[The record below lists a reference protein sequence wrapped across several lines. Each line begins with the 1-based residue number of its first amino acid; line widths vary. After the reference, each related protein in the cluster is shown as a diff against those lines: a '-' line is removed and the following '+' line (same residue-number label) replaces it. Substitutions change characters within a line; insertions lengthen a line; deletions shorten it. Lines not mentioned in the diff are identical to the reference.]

1 VSRGFIAPLI
11 CSNNLSRIISM
22 KYKVILFKIF
32 VHLAAFLPLA
42 NAYYLA
48 FTDQLG
54 ADPVEAIIHF
64 TGIGA
69 FNLLLLS
76 LMITPLS
83 KRFKISILLKVRRLV
98 GLYSFTYAFL
108 HLTNFLVFEVQFD
121 WSLFVSEI
129 LERPYITI
137 GMAGLLILL
146 TLAITSISLLRK
158 KMGKNWQKLH
168 NWVYLAVVLVGIH
181 FYWSVKSEII
191 EPSIYLF
198 ITFLLLALRFKKLNK
213 WIKKD

>member
-1 VSRGFIAPLI
+1 
-11 CSNNLSRIISM
+11 M
-22 KYKVILFKIF
+22 KSSIFLFKVFI
-32 VHLAAFLPLA
+32 HLAALLPLV

-76 LMITPLS
+76 LAITPLS
-83 KRFKISILLKVRRLV
+83 KRFKISMLLKVRRLV

-108 HLTNFLVFEVQFD
+108 HLLNFLVFEVQFD
-121 WSLFVSEI
+121 WSLFLSEI
-129 LERPYITI
+129 VERPYMTF

-146 TLAITSISLLRK
+146 TLAITSISFLK
-158 KMGKNWQKLH
+158 KRMGKQWQKLH
-168 NWVYLAVVLVGIH
+168 NWVYLAVVIIGIH
-181 FYWSVKSEII
+181 FYWSVKSEVI
-191 EPSIYLF
+191 EPGIYLF
-198 ITFLLLALRFKKLNK
+198 VSLILLSFRFKKFK
-213 WIKKD
+213 RRIKKD

>member
-1 VSRGFIAPLI
+1 
-11 CSNNLSRIISM
+11 M
-22 KYKVILFKIF
+22 KYKVFFFKLFI
-32 VHLAAFLPLA
+32 HLAALLPLV

-76 LMITPLS
+76 LAITPIS
-83 KRFKISILLKVRRLV
+83 KRFKISLLVKVRRLV
-98 GLYSFTYAFL
+98 GLYSFTYALL

-121 WSLFVSEI
+121 WLLFLNEI
-129 LERPYITI
+129 IDRPYITI

-146 TLAITSISLLRK
+146 TLAITSVSALK
-158 KMGKNWQKLH
+158 KRMGKNWQKLH
-168 NWVYLAVVLVGIH
+168 NWVYLAVIFVGIH
-181 FYWSVKSEII
+181 FYWSVKSDII

-198 ITFLLLALRFKKLNK
+198 ISIMFLALRFEKFKKR
-213 WIKKD
+213 IKKS

>member
-1 VSRGFIAPLI
+1 MQKDTVLTQAFYKESLLKHKVKLFKFFIHLSALLPLI
-11 CSNNLSRIISM
+11 
-22 KYKVILFKIF
+22 
-32 VHLAAFLPLA
+32 

-76 LMITPLS
+76 LAITPIS
-83 KRFKISILLKVRRLV
+83 KRFKVSLLLKVRRLV
-98 GLYSFTYAFL
+98 GLYSFVYAFC
-108 HLTNFLVFEVQFD
+108 HLSNFLVFEVQFD
-121 WSLFVSEI
+121 WVLFLNEI
-129 LERPYITI
+129 IKRPYITV

-146 TLAITSISLLRK
+146 SLAVTSISLLK
-158 KMGKNWQKLH
+158 KRMGKRWQKLH
-168 NWVYLAVVLVGIH
+168 NWVYLAVALVGIH

-191 EPSIYLF
+191 EPSIYLI
-198 ITFLLLALRFKKLNK
+198 ITLALLSLRVKKLTKFKK
-213 WIKKD
+213 

>member
-1 VSRGFIAPLI
+1 VLTQAPYQKLI
-11 CSNNLSRIISM
+11 S
-22 KYKVILFKIF
+22 KHKVKLLKIF
-32 VHLAAFLPLA
+32 IHLAALLPII

-76 LMITPLS
+76 LAITPIS
-83 KRFKISILLKVRRLV
+83 KRFKLSMLLKVRRLV
-98 GLYSFTYAFL
+98 GLYSFVYAL
-108 HLTNFLVFEVQFD
+108 CHLANFLVFEVQFD
-121 WSLFVSEI
+121 WILFINEI
-129 LERPYITI
+129 IKRPYITV
-137 GMAGLLILL
+137 GMAGLLILFS
-146 TLAITSISLLRK
+146 LAVTSISLLKRH
-158 KMGKNWQKLH
+158 MGKRWQKLH

-191 EPSIYLF
+191 EPSIYLI
-198 ITFLLLALRFKKLNK
+198 ITLVLLSLRFKKLTSF
-213 WIKKD
+213 KK

>member
-1 VSRGFIAPLI
+1 MQKNIVLTHAPLEK
-11 CSNNLSRIISM
+11 LIS
-22 KYKVILFKIF
+22 KHKVKLIKFFI
-32 VHLAAFLPLA
+32 HLAALLPII

-76 LMITPLS
+76 LAITPIS
-83 KRFKISILLKVRRLV
+83 KRFKLSLLLKVRRLV
-98 GLYSFTYAFL
+98 GLYSFAYAFC
-108 HLTNFLVFEVQFD
+108 HLANFLVFEIQFD
-121 WSLFVSEI
+121 WELFINEI
-129 LERPYITI
+129 IKRPYITV

-146 TLAITSISLLRK
+146 SLAVTSISLLKRR
-158 KMGKNWQKLH
+158 MGKRWQKLH
-168 NWVYLAVVLVGIH
+168 NWVYLAVVLVAIH

-191 EPSIYLF
+191 EPSIYLV
-198 ITFLLLALRFKKLNK
+198 ITLILLSLRFKKLTPF
-213 WIKKD
+213 KK

>member
-1 VSRGFIAPLI
+1 
-11 CSNNLSRIISM
+11 M
-22 KYKVILFKIF
+22 KYNVLLFKVFI
-32 VHLAAFLPLA
+32 HLAALLPLV

-48 FTDQLG
+48 LSDQLG

-76 LMITPLS
+76 LAITPIS
-83 KRFKISILLKVRRLV
+83 KQFKISMLLKVRRLV
-98 GLYSFTYAFL
+98 GLYSFTYALL
-108 HLTNFLVFEVQFD
+108 HLLNFLVFEVQFD
-121 WSLFVSEI
+121 WSLFLSEI
-129 LERPYITI
+129 VERPYMTF

-146 TLAITSISLLRK
+146 MLAITSISSLK
-158 KMGKNWQKLH
+158 KRMGKQWQKLH
-168 NWVYLAVVLVGIH
+168 NWVYLATVIVGIH

-198 ITFLLLALRFKKLNK
+198 ITFALLSFRFKKFK
-213 WIKKD
+213 KRMKKD

>member
-1 VSRGFIAPLI
+1 
-11 CSNNLSRIISM
+11 M
-22 KYKVILFKIF
+22 KYNVFFFKLFI
-32 VHLAAFLPLA
+32 HLAALLPLV

-76 LMITPLS
+76 LVITPIS
-83 KRFKISILLKVRRLV
+83 KRFKISLLVKVRRLV
-98 GLYSFTYAFL
+98 GLYSFTYALL

-121 WSLFVSEI
+121 WLLFLNEI
-129 LERPYITI
+129 IDRPYITI

-146 TLAITSISLLRK
+146 TLAITSISALK
-158 KMGKNWQKLH
+158 KRMGKNWQKLH
-168 NWVYLAVVLVGIH
+168 NWVYLAVIFVGIH
-181 FYWSVKSEII
+181 FYWSVKSDII

-198 ITFLLLALRFKKLNK
+198 ISITLLALRFEKFKKR
-213 WIKKD
+213 IKKS

>member
-1 VSRGFIAPLI
+1 
-11 CSNNLSRIISM
+11 M
-22 KYKVILFKIF
+22 KYNVFFFKSFI
-32 VHLAAFLPLA
+32 HLAALLPLV

-76 LMITPLS
+76 LVITPIS
-83 KRFKISILLKVRRLV
+83 KRFKISLLVKFRRLV
-98 GLYSFTYAFL
+98 GLYSFTYALL

-121 WSLFVSEI
+121 WLLFLNEI
-129 LERPYITI
+129 IDRPYITI

-146 TLAITSISLLRK
+146 TLAITSISALK
-158 KMGKNWQKLH
+158 KRMGKNWQKLH
-168 NWVYLAVVLVGIH
+168 NWVYLAVIFVGIH
-181 FYWSVKSEII
+181 FYWSVKSDII

-198 ITFLLLALRFKKLNK
+198 ISITLLALRFEKFKKR
-213 WIKKD
+213 IKKS

>member
-1 VSRGFIAPLI
+1 MKKDTVLTQAIYKKSSLKHKVKLFKFFIHLSALLPLI
-11 CSNNLSRIISM
+11 
-22 KYKVILFKIF
+22 
-32 VHLAAFLPLA
+32 

-76 LMITPLS
+76 LAITPIS
-83 KRFKISILLKVRRLV
+83 KRFRVSLLLKVRRLV
-98 GLYSFTYAFL
+98 GLYSFVYAFC
-108 HLTNFLVFEVQFD
+108 HLANFLVFEVQFD
-121 WSLFVSEI
+121 WVLFLNEI
-129 LERPYITI
+129 IKRPYITV

-146 TLAITSISLLRK
+146 SLAVTSISLLKRR
-158 KMGKNWQKLH
+158 MGKRWQKLH
-168 NWVYLAVVLVGIH
+168 NWVYLAVALVGIH

-191 EPSIYLF
+191 EPSIYLI
-198 ITFLLLALRFKKLNK
+198 ITLALLSLRVKKLTQFKK
-213 WIKKD
+213 

>member
-1 VSRGFIAPLI
+1 
-11 CSNNLSRIISM
+11 M
-22 KYKVILFKIF
+22 KYKVFFFKLFI
-32 VHLAAFLPLA
+32 HLAALLPLV

-76 LMITPLS
+76 LAITPIS
-83 KRFKISILLKVRRLV
+83 KRFKISLLVKVRRLV
-98 GLYSFTYAFL
+98 GLYSFTYALL

-121 WSLFVSEI
+121 WLLFLNEI
-129 LERPYITI
+129 IDRPYITI

-146 TLAITSISLLRK
+146 MLAITSVSALK
-158 KMGKNWQKLH
+158 KRMGKNWQKLH
-168 NWVYLAVVLVGIH
+168 NWVYLAVIFVGIH
-181 FYWSVKSEII
+181 FYWSVKSDII

-198 ITFLLLALRFKKLNK
+198 ISIMLLALRFEKFKKR
-213 WIKKD
+213 IKKS